1 MRNKAHNNQISH
13 KKGAFTRF
21 KWFGRVNA
29 NQRKKVVR
37 IAKYGNKKIVVDGIT
52 FDSKKEAQRWAELKL
67 LERAH
72 VITNLQRQVT
82 FVLIPKQVREGYCVE
97 RACTYKADFVYK
109 ANGKTVVEDVK
120 SPITKTREYIIK
132 RKLMLFIHD
141 LEVKEV

>member
-1 MRNKAHNNQISH
+1 MERKAV
-13 KKGAFTRF
+13 KT
-21 KWFGRVNA
+21 
-29 NQRKKVVR
+29 
-37 IAKYGNKKIVVDGIT
+37 AKYGNIKVTVDGIT
-52 FDSKKEAQRWAELKL
+52 FDSRKEANRWAELKL

-72 VITNLQRQVT
+72 VITDLQRQVT
-82 FVLIPKQVREGYCVE
+82 FVLIPKQVRDGYCVE

-109 ANGKTVVEDVK
+109 ANGKTVVEDAK